1 MSERAITME
10 LRQLDYF
17 LACCEHGTFTAA
29 ARSMQVVQSAVSTSV
44 AKLEREVGAQL
55 FDRTPTTL
63 VLTEAGRAVVEPARA
78 AVRARAE
85 IVDALAALRGD
96 IRGDV
101 AVGALVNIVTIDL
114 AEAFGAVHRRH
125 PGVAIAMRQNP
136 QGSQGNIR
144 GLRDGTLDL
153 ALLGGLDQ
161 EIPGITVYRL
171 AREPLV
177 LVAHPDHR
185 LVRAGGFA
193 AADLAA
199 ERTIDYPP
207 GWGTR
212 AVTDKWLPHRRSVIE
227 VADQEFGIRLALND
241 FGVTLVPWSVAHDHA
256 GAVGVPCT
264 DRDLDWVVSI
274 AHSSVRSPSTAARAV
289 LDIVREVTTRTA

>member
-1 MSERAITME
+1 ME

-153 ALLGGLDQ
+153 ALLGGPDQ
-161 EIPGITVYRL
+161 EIPGITV
-171 AREPLV
+171 
-177 LVAHPDHR
+177 
-185 LVRAGGFA
+185 
-193 AADLAA
+193 
-199 ERTIDYPP
+199 
-207 GWGTR
+207 
-212 AVTDKWLPHRRSVIE
+212 
-227 VADQEFGIRLALND
+227 
-241 FGVTLVPWSVAHDHA
+241 
-256 GAVGVPCT
+256 
-264 DRDLDWVVSI
+264 
-274 AHSSVRSPSTAARAV
+274 
-289 LDIVREVTTRTA
+289 